1 MVTNTRDEQLITETS
16 LQEYFQTSLSDA
28 LENQNVEAGADTIHY
43 VVSLLTSFSRAEK
56 LFDRTPDGMMIR
68 PLALVYA
75 EAVEGK
81 TVDERNRALRRLGD
95 VALFISGIFSQSL
108 NRCVVDVDYYVSMGG
123 SAYSY
128 LSDAMRATNR
138 GRAMSGIYDELA
150 SKFVAFVDVLGEVS
164 EGANCS
170 NDIDLL
176 RQYEIWLR
184 TGSTRAADRLRAAG
198 IHPSANASSRLRH

>member
-128 LSDAMRATNR
+128 LSDTMRATNR

-170 NDIDLL
+170 NDIDVL

>member
-16 LQEYFQTSLSDA
+16 LQEYFQASLSDA
-28 LENQNVEAGADTIHY
+28 LENQNVKAGADTIHY

-108 NRCVVDVDYYVSMGG
+108 NRCVVDVDYYVAMGG

-128 LSDAMRATNR
+128 LSDTMRATNR

-170 NDIDLL
+170 NDIDVL